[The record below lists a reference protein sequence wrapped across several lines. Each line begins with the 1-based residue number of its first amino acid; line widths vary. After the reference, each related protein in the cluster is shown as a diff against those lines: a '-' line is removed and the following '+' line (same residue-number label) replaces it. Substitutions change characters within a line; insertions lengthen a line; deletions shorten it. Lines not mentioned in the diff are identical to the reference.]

1 MSRSVLYKAILYVVV
16 LTLLVLGGTYALG
29 GFEGLSGHGVGALI
43 AGVAVSFAIG
53 VGLMVLMYASSR
65 EHDETAHHAVEEN
78 PENESTRKPPE
89 ED

>member
-1 MSRSVLYKAILYVVV
+1 MPRSVLYRIIIYVVV
-16 LTLLVLGGTYALG
+16 LTILVLGGTFLFG

-43 AGVAVSFAIG
+43 AGVAVSLALG

-65 EHDETAHHAVEEN
+65 EHDEAAHRAAGEGLK
-78 PENESTRKPPE
+78 NELDRKPE

>member
-1 MSRSVLYKAILYVVV
+1 MNRSILYKIIIYVVV
-16 LTLLVLGGTYALG
+16 LTVLVLSGTYLLG

-43 AGVAVSFAIG
+43 AGVAVSLALG

-65 EHDETAHHAVEEN
+65 EHDEAAHRAAGEDLK
-78 PENESTRKPPE
+78 NELDRRPD

>member
-1 MSRSVLYKAILYVVV
+1 MSRSVLYKAIIYVVV
-16 LTLLVLGGTYALG
+16 LTLLVLGGTYAMG

-65 EHDETAHHAVEEN
+65 EHDEAAHRASRDDLD
-78 PENESTRKPPE
+78 NEPDRKPPE
-89 ED
+89 EN

>member
-1 MSRSVLYKAILYVVV
+1 MHRSILLRTVIYVVV
-16 LTLLVLGGTYALG
+16 LTLMVLGGTFLLG

-65 EHDETAHHAVEEN
+65 EHDEAAHRAGGEN
-78 PENESTRKPPE
+78 FENEPTRKPPV